1 MLLLGAKKT
10 AGVMSRQLS
19 FVVDTAFQLSCLSSY
34 FSAGGSAAGGSAA
47 GAESPAGSVSLLPG
61 LSLL

>member
-10 AGVMSRQLS
+10 AGVMSRRLS
-19 FVVDTAFQLSCLSSY
+19 FVVDTVLQLSCLSSY
-34 FSAGGSAAGGSAA
+34 FSAGGSAA